1 MRKNTLFLFARQ
13 GFSKAFAGRANKV
26 LMCVLS
32 MLIVYATWNGLSAY
46 TQQTAIRK
54 TYEREVRHNW
64 EKMPDKHPHRMAHY
78 GYLAIRPKH
87 PLSFFDLGMES
98 YTGNIIFLE
107 AHKQNSANFS
117 EAGMSTGLL
126 RFGEISIAMILQ
138 VLLPLVLF
146 FIGFSTIAGDRENG
160 TLKILLSQGASWKE
174 IIFGKSIG
182 LLAVAMVFLLPV
194 IALLLVV
201 CMAIGEASA
210 DVLSRIG
217 WLMLFFLLY
226 YAIVSLVAVLISG
239 ISRTAKLS
247 LVSLI
252 GIWLL
257 FTIITPRTT
266 QAIGGWL
273 HPAPSRIAFESG
285 IEKELIKKGDSHDPD
300 DPYYKALKD
309 SVLRA
314 NQVDSVQ
321 QLSFNYSGFQM
332 REGERI
338 SAEIYNRHLKN
349 LMQIYSQ
356 QNRVSAISSFIDPF
370 IALRNISM
378 ASSGT
383 DFISYTH
390 FQQQAE
396 DYRYRLA
403 QHMNELQIKLISND
417 KKASQQISR
426 EFWKSLPAL
435 DFRPL
440 SHSEVLRQE
449 WISVSA
455 LLGWVLGLTLVVL
468 IFSGKFKSV

>member
-1 MRKNTLFLFARQ
+1 MRKNTVFLFARQ
-13 GFSKAFAGRANKV
+13 EFSKAFKGRANKALMLV
-26 LMCVLS
+26 LGI
-32 MLIVYATWNGLSAY
+32 LILYAAWNGLSVY
-46 TQQTAIRK
+46 HQQTEMRK
-54 TYEREVRHNW
+54 TYEQEVRHNW

-87 PLSFFDLGMES
+87 ALSFFDPGMEN

-138 VLLPLVLF
+138 VLLPLILF
-146 FIGFSTIAGDRENG
+146 FIGFSTVAGDRENG
-160 TLKILLSQGASWKE
+160 TLKILLAQGASWKE
-174 IIFGKSIG
+174 IIFGKALG
-182 LLAVAMVFLLPV
+182 LLAVALVFLVPV
-194 IALLLVV
+194 VVLLLVV
-201 CMAIGEASA
+201 CISIGQATA

-217 WLMLFFLLY
+217 WLTLFFLFY
-226 YAIVSLVAVLISG
+226 YATVSLVAVLISG

-257 FTIITPRTT
+257 FTVITPRTT

-314 NQVDSVQ
+314 NHADSVQ

-338 SAEIYNRHLKN
+338 SAEVYDRHLKE
-349 LMQIYSQ
+349 LLQIYTR
-356 QNRVSAISSFIDPF
+356 QNRVSTISSFIDPF

-378 ASSGT
+378 AASGT
-383 DFISYTH
+383 DFTSYTH

-396 DYRYRLA
+396 DYRYKLA

-417 KKASQQISR
+417 KKAGQQISR
-426 EFWKSLPAL
+426 AFWKSLPVL

-440 SHSEVLRQE
+440 SHGEVLKQE
-449 WISVSA
+449 WISVMA
-455 LLGWVLGLTLVVL
+455 LFVWVLALSSVVM
-468 IFSGKFKSV
+468 IFSGKLKSV